1 MKSCFDEFYD
11 TPILH
16 FGAVSVPRLI
26 LALTRIVVCG
36 TVTLSLLHMLLYFS
50 FSAVQISRLLHVH

>member
-1 MKSCFDEFYD
+1 MKNSFDEFCD

-26 LALTRIVVCG
+26 LALTRIVVCIIA
-36 TVTLSLLHMLLYFS
+36 LLEL
-50 FSAVQISRLLHVH
+50 